1 MEALGE
7 DRGAI
12 MGRKQYDI
20 VEVVNESSQNL
31 IEQKYLEKLCR
42 NLAEN
47 EQFFKEILDA
57 APCLLC
63 CLDCNGNFLYM
74 NQRYADCR
82 GVHNENMLGHHFSE
96 VMLPIFYEKRA
107 KILAQCLQGKT
118 IKIQN
123 QDRLKN
129 KKNDSW
135 VHGVYMPVF
144 SKSGRVEKVLI
155 AMMDVTEQE
164 EMQRQ
169 LNEAEK
175 FGRTGSWKINIATKQ
190 FTCSDGVLALY
201 GVSRK
206 QLKKYSYKILYSRLE
221 TEDIV
226 RIKASLRLLFTK
238 QYPIAEEVFI
248 NLPDGRRRLIRVTGY
263 MLKSAVG
270 QPVEVLGRVDDIT
283 QQRALEKAEKE
294 ATLRLREFSR
304 AMPGA
309 GMIVDALGMV
319 VEVFDDNQ
327 LLTDESVAWEGR
339 KLSEL
344 LPREVAEFLRQE
356 ISSAIAKNTIRFG
369 EYTLNLL
376 RGERVFDVRIAP
388 LSYRLGERPTVACY
402 WGDVT
407 EKKHTKKL
415 LKSNYEKRRQRDLLN
430 ELAEGKIKPSQEILD
445 QAWQVKLNLTHDFSC
460 YLIGFKKMVKNK
472 IAILNERQDKLQAKI
487 DFLVEQITGEEEAIV
502 WESKDG
508 IALLIPVGVDEVVAR
523 EQELI
528 QAGRLQALLCQYA
541 PELEYY
547 IGIAEFHTETFWQFA
562 KVYAEARMAFEFG
575 QKMVSKQVIY
585 HYLDI
590 GVIQFFPS
598 MIEREY
604 VKDFVKRNL
613 GKLEEYDY
621 INGTELVYTLEKILQ
636 MDNLNMVAKKLYVH
650 RQTILF
656 RKRRIE
662 TLLKVSLNDF
672 ETKLA
677 LGMALKFRQVFG
689 KED

>member
-1 MEALGE
+1 VESFALGK

-12 MGRKQYDI
+12 MGRKRYDI
-20 VEVVNESSQNL
+20 VELVNESSQEL
-31 IEQKYLEKLCR
+31 IEQKYLEKLCQ

-107 KILAQCLQGKT
+107 KIFAQCLQGKT

-123 QDRLKN
+123 QDRVKN

-135 VHGVYMPVF
+135 FHGAYMPIF
-144 SKSGRVEKVLI
+144 SKDGKVEKVLV

-164 EMQRQ
+164 EMQHQ
-169 LNEAEK
+169 INE
-175 FGRTGSWKINIATKQ
+175 
-190 FTCSDGVLALY
+190 
-201 GVSRK
+201 
-206 QLKKYSYKILYSRLE
+206 
-221 TEDIV
+221 
-226 RIKASLRLLFTK
+226 
-238 QYPIAEEVFI
+238 
-248 NLPDGRRRLIRVTGY
+248 
-263 MLKSAVG
+263 
-270 QPVEVLGRVDDIT
+270 
-283 QQRALEKAEKE
+283 AEKE

-309 GMIVDALGMV
+309 GMIVDALGIV

-327 LLTDESVAWEGR
+327 LLSDEPVTWEGR

-344 LPREVAEFLRQE
+344 LPREVAELLRKE

-376 RGERVFDVRIAP
+376 RGERIFDVRIAP
-388 LSYRLGERPTVACY
+388 LSYCLGGRPTVACY

-460 YLIGFKKMVKNK
+460 YLIGFKKMTENK
-472 IAILNERQDKLQAKI
+472 IVILNERPDKLQAKI
-487 DFLVEQITGEEEAIV
+487 DFLVEQLTYEEGAIV
-502 WESKDG
+502 WESKEG
-508 IALLIPVGVDEVVAR
+508 IAMLVLVEMDEIVTR
-523 EQELI
+523 EQELLK
-528 QAGRLQALLCQYA
+528 AGKLQALLCRYA

-547 IGIAEFHTETFWQFA
+547 IGIAEFHTRTFWQFA

-575 QKMVSKQVIY
+575 QKIVSKQVIY

-590 GVIQFFPS
+590 GVIQFFPGV
-598 MIEREY
+598 MEQGY
-604 VKDFVKRNL
+604 VKDFVKRKL

-621 INGTELVYTLEKILQ
+621 LNGTELVYTLEKILQ
-636 MDNLNMVAKKLYVH
+636 LDNLNMVAKKLYVH

-662 TLLKVSLNDF
+662 TLLEVSLNDF

>member
-1 MEALGE
+1 
-7 DRGAI
+7 
-12 MGRKQYDI
+12 MGRKKYDI
-20 VEVVNESSQNL
+20 VELVNESSQNL

-42 NLAEN
+42 DLAEN

-96 VMLPIFYEKRA
+96 VMLPVFYEKKA
-107 KILAQCLQGKT
+107 KIFAQCLQGKT

-123 QDRLKN
+123 QDRIKN
-129 KKNDSW
+129 KKSDRW
-135 VHGVYMPVF
+135 FHGVYMPVF
-144 SKSGRVEKVLI
+144 SKNGDVEKVLV
-155 AMMDVTEQE
+155 AMMDITEQE
-164 EMQRQ
+164 EMQHQ
-169 LNEAEK
+169 LNE
-175 FGRTGSWKINIATKQ
+175 
-190 FTCSDGVLALY
+190 D
-201 GVSRK
+201 
-206 QLKKYSYKILYSRLE
+206 
-221 TEDIV
+221 
-226 RIKASLRLLFTK
+226 
-238 QYPIAEEVFI
+238 
-248 NLPDGRRRLIRVTGY
+248 
-263 MLKSAVG
+263 
-270 QPVEVLGRVDDIT
+270 
-283 QQRALEKAEKE
+283 EKE
-294 ATLRLREFSR
+294 VALRLREFSR

-309 GMIVDALGMV
+309 GMIVDALGTV
-319 VEVFDDNQ
+319 IEVFDDNQ
-327 LLTDESVAWEGR
+327 LLTDQSVILGGR

-344 LPREVAEFLRQE
+344 FPQDVAELLRQE
-356 ISSAIAKNTIRFG
+356 ISFAIVKNMIRFS

-388 LSYRLGERPTVACY
+388 LSYQVGERPTAACY
-402 WGDVT
+402 WSDVT

-430 ELAEGKIKPSQEILD
+430 ELAEGRIKPSQEILD

-460 YLIGFKKMVKNK
+460 YLIGFKKMNENK
-472 IAILNERQDKLQAKI
+472 TLILNERAENLQSKI
-487 DFLVEQITGEEEAIV
+487 DFLVEQLADEEGAIV
-502 WESKDG
+502 WESKEG
-508 IALLIPVGVDEVVAR
+508 IAMLVLAGMNEVVTR
-523 EQELI
+523 EQELL
-528 QAGRLQALLCQYA
+528 QAGKLQSLLCRYV

-547 IGIAEFHTETFWQFA
+547 IGIAEFHTGTFWQFA

-575 QKMVSKQVIY
+575 QKMVSKQIIY

-590 GVIQFFPS
+590 GVIQFFPGL
-598 MIEREY
+598 MEDGY
-604 VKDFVKRNL
+604 VKDFIKRNL

-621 INGTELVYTLEKILQ
+621 HNGTELVYTLEKILQ

-662 TLLKVSLNDF
+662 TLLEVSLNDF

>member
-1 MEALGE
+1 
-7 DRGAI
+7 

-20 VEVVNESSQNL
+20 VKVVNKSSQDL
-31 IEQKYLEKLCR
+31 IEQKYLEKLCH

-63 CLDCNGNFLYM
+63 CLDCDGNFLYM

-82 GVHNENMLGHHFSE
+82 GIHKENMLGHHFSE

-107 KILAQCLQGKT
+107 KIFAQCLQGKT

-135 VHGVYMPVF
+135 FHGVYMPVF
-144 SKSGRVEKVLI
+144 SKTAKVKKVI
-155 AMMDVTEQE
+155 VAMMDVTEQK
-164 EMQRQ
+164 EMQYQ
-169 LNEAEK
+169 INE
-175 FGRTGSWKINIATKQ
+175 
-190 FTCSDGVLALY
+190 
-201 GVSRK
+201 
-206 QLKKYSYKILYSRLE
+206 
-221 TEDIV
+221 
-226 RIKASLRLLFTK
+226 
-238 QYPIAEEVFI
+238 
-248 NLPDGRRRLIRVTGY
+248 
-263 MLKSAVG
+263 
-270 QPVEVLGRVDDIT
+270 
-283 QQRALEKAEKE
+283 AEKE
-294 ATLRLREFSR
+294 ATLRLREYSR

-327 LLTDESVAWEGR
+327 LLTDDSVTWGGR

-344 LPREVAEFLRQE
+344 LPKNVAELLRKE
-356 ISSAIAKNTIRFG
+356 IGSAIAKNMVRFG
-369 EYTLNLL
+369 EYTLNLP
-376 RGERVFDVRIAP
+376 RGERVFDIRIAP
-388 LSYRLGERPTVACY
+388 LSYRLGERETVACY

-407 EKKHTKKL
+407 ERNHTKKL

-430 ELAEGKIKPSQEILD
+430 ELAEGKIKPSQELLD

-460 YLIGFKKMVKNK
+460 YLIGFKKMAALK
-472 IAILNERQDKLQAKI
+472 ERQDKLQAKI
-487 DFLVEQITGEEEAIV
+487 DFLVEQLACEDEAIV

-508 IALLIPVGVDEVVAR
+508 IALLIPVGTDEVVTR
-523 EQELI
+523 EQELNRV
-528 QAGRLQALLCQYA
+528 GKLQAVLCRYA
-541 PELEYY
+541 PKLEYS
-547 IGIAEFHTETFWQFA
+547 IGIAEFHTEAFWQFS
-562 KVYAEARMAFEFG
+562 KIYAEARMAVEFG
-575 QKMVSKQVIY
+575 QKMTSKQTVH

-590 GVIQFFPS
+590 GVFQFFPAV
-598 MIEREY
+598 IERKY
-604 VKDFVKRNL
+604 VKDFVKRTL
-613 GKLEEYDY
+613 GKLEEYDCL
-621 INGTELVYTLEKILQ
+621 NGTELVYTLEKILQ

-662 TLLKVSLNDF
+662 TVLEVSLNDF

-689 KED
+689 ENI